1 MNHIIARRISQ
12 VLAIGVIVACATGS
26 ALPGPP
32 LMALQTTRASA
43 ATDNEDRFEVAAAN
57 VDRTREELKAL
68 EEDGVIEV
76 MPDGFVFAIDPA
88 LSPEVLQSQEFADV
102 IEADGAPADGAVAV
116 ADIPGTPETGSRP
129 DAPVTIFLNFD
140 GAYFERQQWNLL
152 SNIERIWF
160 EPASMATTE
169 FRYLVW
175 ARVAEDYAPFNVN
188 VTTTRPSDD
197 DLFKTSVTDDRY
209 GAQAVIT
216 DTYTDTF
223 PHAKGTGGLAFL
235 GGAGSRMLTGALVF
249 TKGAIYGGMSRATAA
264 KNVAELVS
272 HEIGHNFGVMHDGF
286 KEDEYYRGRG
296 GVWAP
301 IMGSA
306 YPQPITQWSNGEYAH
321 ATNHEDDLALITD
334 STAIRRGLMALE
346 LADGTPVLGGVC
358 RDKPQDPWPPKSGQ
372 KLYLPNASVR
382 CDDTGERVFP
392 VWHYL
397 DRADFITDEVGNN
410 ASTAWL
416 LGDIAEQKVQK
427 GVIITRDDV
436 DVYRFETSGGTLTAL
451 AQVAAIG
458 PNLHS
463 KLALINACGQ
473 VLAEGHSEDL
483 NSDITVA
490 LRAGTYFLTVEGI
503 GYGDPSQV
511 TRGAANAYSDYGS
524 IGNYTLIAQVTHE
537 VDPGSA
543 PLESACVGS
552 P

>member
-1 MNHIIARRISQ
+1 MKRIIARRISR
-12 VLAIGVIVACATGS
+12 VLAFGVVAVCATGS
-26 ALPGPP
+26 ALPGSP
-32 LMALQTTRASA
+32 LLALQTTQASVN
-43 ATDNEDRFEVAAAN
+43 TDHEDRFEIAAAN
-57 VDRTREELKAL
+57 VDRTSNELKAL

-76 MPDGFVFAIDPA
+76 MPDGFVLAIDPA
-88 LSPEVLQSQEFADV
+88 LPPEVLQSQDLADA
-102 IEADGAPADGAVAV
+102 IEADVAPSDGAVA
-116 ADIPGTPETGSRP
+116 AAEIPGSPESGSRP
-129 DAPVTIFLNFD
+129 NAPVTIFLNFD

-152 SNIERIWF
+152 SNIERLWF
-160 EPASMATTE
+160 EPASMATPE

-197 DLFKTSVTDDRY
+197 DLFKTSVSDDRY

-223 PHAKGTGGLAFL
+223 PRAKGTGGLAYL

-249 TKGAIYGGMSRATAA
+249 TKGATYGGMSRATAA
-264 KNVAELVS
+264 KNVAEVVS

-301 IMGSA
+301 IMRSA

-334 STAIRRGLMALE
+334 NTAIRRGLMAFE

-358 RDKPQDPWPPKSGQ
+358 RDNPQDPWPPKSGQ
-372 KLYLPNASVR
+372 KLYLPSSSIR
-382 CDDTGERVFP
+382 CDHTGEQVFP

-397 DRADFITDEVGNN
+397 DRADFITDDVGNEVSS
-410 ASTAWL
+410 ARL
-416 LGDIAEQKVQK
+416 LGDAAEQKVQK

-436 DVYRFETSGGTLTAL
+436 DVYEFETSGGTLSAL
-451 AQVAAIG
+451 AHVAAIG

-463 KLALINACGQ
+463 KLTLLNGCGQ
-473 VLAEGHSEDL
+473 VLAEGYSAELSSDL
-483 NSDITVA
+483 TVA
-490 LRAGTYFLTVEGI
+490 LRAGTYFLAVDGI
-503 GYGDPSQV
+503 GYGDPTQV
-511 TRGAANAYSDYGS
+511 TREAANAYSDYGS
-524 IGNYTLIAQVTHE
+524 IGNYTLTAQVTPE
-537 VDPGSA
+537 VAPGSA
-543 PLESACVGS
+543 PLDAACVGA